1 MAPAALLVFLLS
13 SLFAV
18 FSAADGEGGDNNC
31 SPMLC
36 GNVSISFPFAIV
48 PGEAIETSC
57 GAIGFQVRCENNTP
71 YLGYKNDL
79 YGHQFQ
85 ILDISYDNASL
96 IIADVHK
103 LHHFNGPASESCRT
117 PSNNSSNKLGLPFSI
132 SPKNKNLIFY
142 NCEKP
147 LPEKVWRRD
156 GLVETTCGNR
166 TFIRVVAEP
175 SADDSSGSYGSYF
188 LEGCNATVVP
198 AFVRS
203 GAAANASN
211 YKELIS
217 DGFLLTWQV
226 TSLPPSPPSSSSGML
241 FTWWKKKCMRFIRKK
256 LGTASVKRHLGVTPI
271 LY

>member
-1 MAPAALLVFLLS
+1 MTPLSWLLFLVSSVPLILAA
-13 SLFAV
+13 
-18 FSAADGEGGDNNC
+18 AADGEGGDNNC

-36 GNVSISFPFAIV
+36 GNFSISFPFAIV
-48 PGEAIETSC
+48 PAGGSAIETSC

-71 YLGYKNDL
+71 YLGYKNSL
-79 YGHQFQ
+79 YANQFQ
-85 ILDISYDNASL
+85 IHDIFYDNASL
-96 IIADVHK
+96 VIADVQK
-103 LHHFNGPASESCRT
+103 LHHFNGSASESCRA

-132 SPKNKNLIFY
+132 SPKNRNLIFY

-147 LPEKVWRRD
+147 LPEKVWRSG

-166 TFIRVVAEP
+166 TFVRVAAER
-175 SADDSSGSYGSYF
+175 SDDGSPGRYGSYF

-226 TSLPPSPPSSSSGML
+226 TSLPPSPPPSSSGTL
-241 FTWWKKKCMRFIRKK
+241 FTWWKRKCMRFIRKK
-256 LGTASVKRHLGVTPI
+256 LGSWNC
-271 LY
+271 